1 MAAPHPTLDL
11 TLRQEG
17 SPQTKR
23 GRPSPRQRTAPVPN
37 PPGDQPWRVPVIAIE
52 PNGPALIVPV
62 SASPSIVASH
72 SRVIGIGTFM
82 FMVQVSLLPSTLPF
96 STSSEPMAPAFC
108 PVNVSRSEEH
118 TSELQSLMRH

>member
-62 SASPSIVASH
+62 RASPPIVASPSRA
-72 SRVIGIGTFM
+72 IGIGPFM
-82 FMVQVSLLPSTLPF
+82 FMVTVCLLPSTLPV
-96 STSSEPMAPAFC
+96 SSSCEHDEAHHCLAKAPWWGSAC
-108 PVNVSRSEEH
+108 
-118 TSELQSLMRH
+118 

>member
-72 SRVIGIGTFM
+72 SRVIGIGTFTIGGASCRER
-82 FMVQVSLLPSTLPF
+82 VCQYVEISVVAVSFKKKKKKQHKT
-96 STSSEPMAPAFC
+96 TPA
-108 PVNVSRSEEH
+108 E
-118 TSELQSLMRH
+118 